1 MSNHTDRQLQETET
15 EGVPL
20 LQATPPQLL
29 GSVTIGS
36 SPDRC
41 YCTACHTHV
50 GEGQEIGLYAYWLT
64 DTRRWDVA
72 RVFCRA
78 CTPDQ
83 LAKPTLGVAELLVT
97 GTLGTLS
104 DPATQS
110 HRLCV
115 AEVLTQQVSPPTDGV
130 QP

>member
-1 MSNHTDRQLQETET
+1 MSNHAGRQLQET
-15 EGVPL
+15 GGGGSPL
-20 LQATPPQLL
+20 LQATPSQLL

-36 SPDRC
+36 APDRC
-41 YCTACHTHV
+41 HCTACHTDIR
-50 GEGQEIGLYAYWLT
+50 EGQQIGLYAYRLA

-72 RVFCRA
+72 RVFCRG

-83 LAKPTLGVAELLVT
+83 LAKPTRGVAELLVT

-115 AEVLTQQVSPPTDGV
+115 AEVLTQRLSPPTDGV